1 MKTIQRSTPFDK
13 LYFCFFILLPFIY
26 CDKLVD
32 PVLIPRQVLLSIF
45 LFITGALISYKIH
58 KKELSPDFSFLRLR
72 VFAALA
78 LFLIVTLF
86 SSSRALA
93 ISESMYVLSKF
104 ALEALFYILTTYLLI
119 QNQLSFSSV
128 LKAVIIFCI
137 LVLIQC
143 IYQVIRLSLQHNDF
157 FDNMLNV
164 TGTFGHKNLL
174 ASVLF
179 LTLPF
184 ILPSSAM
191 RKWWRITATSCVVL
205 VVLMAWLLQ
214 TKAVLIAILLFTAV
228 FLFLLFRNKSTVNR
242 RFIRITIAFV
252 SVGLVGI
259 CIFTIANREKFPR
272 IFDKKSSLE
281 RLGLWENSK
290 EMIKENPVLG
300 VGAGNWQIHFPKYG
314 MDKFLT
320 PEVKNGITTFQ
331 RPHNDFLWVCCEMGI
346 IGLIAYGCIFIS
358 IIYYLIRLIRKK
370 DVPDNPWM
378 FPAFLAA
385 VLCYLLIA
393 CIDFPLERIEHQV
406 LLLLLFS
413 ISTARFY
420 VVFKE
425 KESSAMIINTVYYWL
440 LFLVPVFFSFF
451 ITSKRW
457 KGEYHTQR
465 LYFFERNS
473 NWTQLIRE
481 AKMAV
486 NSCYTMDPMSAP
498 IEWYHGVALFSNG
511 DVVGAKACFEKA
523 YELHPYNMHVIN
535 NLASCYESTGDHKK
549 AEEFYLSALS
559 ISSDFEEA
567 RLNLSAVYYNTKEI
581 EKAFETIDKC
591 EVGSRD
597 PKYKLFLTAILSSW
611 LEDEARKEKDPVS
624 KQQLAGL
631 KNRPDTLISMYTESK
646 KSRIELK
653 KYILLTNKNSTSN

>member
-1 MKTIQRSTPFDK
+1 MKTIPQSTPFDK

-32 PVLIPRQVLLSIF
+32 PVLIPRQVALSIF
-45 LFITGALISYKIH
+45 LFITGALISHKIH
-58 KKELSPDFSFLRLR
+58 KKELTPDFSFLRLR

-86 SSSRALA
+86 SFSRALA
-93 ISESMYVLSKF
+93 ISESMYVFSKF

-119 QNQLSFSSV
+119 QNQLSFPSV
-128 LKAVIIFCI
+128 LKAIIVFCA

-143 IYQVIRLSLQHNDF
+143 IYQVIRLCLQYDDF

-184 ILPSSAM
+184 IVASSPL
-191 RKWWRITATSCVVL
+191 RKWWRITAISCLVL
-205 VVLMAWLLQ
+205 VILMAWLLQ
-214 TKAVLIAILLFTAV
+214 TKAVLIAILLFAVV
-228 FLFLLFRNKSTVNR
+228 FLFLLFRNKSALNK
-242 RFIRITIAFV
+242 RFIRITIALV

-259 CIFTIANREKFPR
+259 CMFTIANREKFPR

-281 RLGLWENSK
+281 RLGLWQNST
-290 EMIKENPVLG
+290 EMIRENLVLG
-300 VGAGNWQIHFPKYG
+300 VGAGNWQVHFPKYG

-331 RPHNDFLWVCCEMGI
+331 RPHNDFLWVCSEMGI
-346 IGLIAYGCIFIS
+346 IGLIAYSCIFIF
-358 IIYYLIRLIRKK
+358 IIYYLVRLIRKK
-370 DVPDNPWM
+370 DVPDHPWM

-385 VLCYLLIA
+385 VLCYLFIA

-425 KESSAMIINTVYYWL
+425 KESSKLIIHTVYYWL
-440 LFLVPVFFSFF
+440 FFLVPVLFSFF

-473 NWTQLIRE
+473 NWMQLIRE

-511 DVVGAKACFEKA
+511 DVMGAKVCFEKA
-523 YELHPYNMHVIN
+523 YELHPYNMHVLN
-535 NLASCYESTGDHKK
+535 NLASCYESAGEHKK

-591 EVGSRD
+591 DVGSRD
-597 PKYKLFLTAILSSW
+597 PKYKLFLTPILSSW
-611 LEDEARKEKDPVS
+611 LEDQITKEKDTVLKAQLIALS
-624 KQQLAGL
+624 KQ
-631 KNRPDTLISMYTESK
+631 PDNLVIMYTQSK
-646 KSRIELK
+646 KSGIQLK
-653 KYILLTNKNSTSN
+653 KYILQTNKNNTNY